1 MDKVFVVGSVNQ
13 DFVLKVSRRPGLGET
28 VTDADLFSHPGG
40 KGANQAVAAAL
51 LGARVTMLGRVGGD
65 PFGKALLRNLQDK
78 GVDTSCVEVFADA
91 QTGAAFVTLTPDG
104 ENAIIVA
111 GGANSLLTPED
122 VEDASE
128 GIASADILVVQME
141 ISTATVVRALAVANA
156 GGTRAILNLA
166 PASKLPRSVLRMV
179 DTLVVNEH
187 EASVLLQRPV
197 DGGARGGLGAV
208 AELMTLGPHSVVV
221 TLGANGA
228 VVATEDQTEHYP
240 APMVPVIDT
249 TGAGDAFVGALARRL
264 AGDDRLKDA
273 VAYAVR
279 AASAAVTREG
289 AQAALP
295 TPEALQPLL

>member
-1 MDKVFVVGSVNQ
+1 M
-13 DFVLKVSRRPGLGET
+13 
-28 VTDADLFSHPGG
+28 
-40 KGANQAVAAAL
+40 
-51 LGARVTMLGRVGGD
+51 
-65 PFGKALLRNLQDK
+65 
-78 GVDTSCVEVFADA
+78 
-91 QTGAAFVTLTPDG
+91 
-104 ENAIIVA
+104 
-111 GGANSLLTPED
+111 
-122 VEDASE
+122 
-128 GIASADILVVQME
+128 
-141 ISTATVVRALAVANA
+141 
-156 GGTRAILNLA
+156 
-166 PASKLPRSVLRMV
+166 
-179 DTLVVNEH
+179 
-187 EASVLLQRPV
+187 
-197 DGGARGGLGAV
+197 

>member
-78 GVDTSCVEVFADA
+78 GVDTSSVEVFADA

-197 DGGARGGLGAV
+197 DGGGQGEVWARWQ
-208 AELMTLGPHSVVV
+208 
-221 TLGANGA
+221 N
-228 VVATEDQTEHYP
+228 
-240 APMVPVIDT
+240 
-249 TGAGDAFVGALARRL
+249 
-264 AGDDRLKDA
+264 
-273 VAYAVR
+273 
-279 AASAAVTREG
+279 
-289 AQAALP
+289 
-295 TPEALQPLL
+295 